1 MGNIV
6 FDKAT
11 TNHGSGKY
19 LPGGPACI
27 YNRKTIP
34 CATYV
39 SESGVI
45 TADILVS
52 VLTVLDELDV
62 FPCDSRITSFMLV
75 DGHSSKL
82 DPKLLKYINN

>member
-11 TNHGSGKY
+11 KNHGPGKY
-19 LPGGPACI
+19 LTGGPTCI

-39 SESGVI
+39 SESGRI
-45 TADILVS
+45 TSDILVV

-62 FPCDSRITSFMLV
+62 FPCDSGITPFMLI
-75 DGHSSKL
+75 DGHSSRL
-82 DPKLLKYINN
+82 DPKLLTYINN